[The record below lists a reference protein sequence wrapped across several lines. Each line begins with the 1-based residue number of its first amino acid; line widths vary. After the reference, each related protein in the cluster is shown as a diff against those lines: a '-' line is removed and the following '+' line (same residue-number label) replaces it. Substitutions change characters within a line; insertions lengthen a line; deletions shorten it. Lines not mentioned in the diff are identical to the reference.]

1 MPIPSR
7 SRASPCESARAS
19 PSDLPHGGLV
29 HHAPGRHAPSL
40 RKECTIPAV
49 AMHHHPRSSCTLGA
63 AYAAPR
69 YAIPTMKSASGTSPP
84 GCWSSWRRF
93 TAPAPTT
100 CWASPMNPPPIPAPE
115 KSRTHKHAPPG
126 ANGIWGRWRSRN
138 YLRFFP
144 GRPEGFCRFRGEEG
158 APLAWDLPARW
169 GALAGAE
176 CPSRWGRSGRS
187 RHWGP

>member
-1 MPIPSR
+1 MKRHIAWGIATVWMLTALAGCGCQHQWEEATCTTPKTCTQCGETEGEALGHTWTDATCTEPSTCTR
-7 SRASPCESARAS
+7 CGETTGTALGHDVAQWTEET
-19 PSDLPHGGLV
+19 PS
-29 HHAPGRHAPSL
+29 
-40 RKECTIPAV
+40 
-49 AMHHHPRSSCTLGA
+49 
-63 AYAAPR
+63 
-69 YAIPTMKSASGTSPP
+69 
-84 GCWSSWRRF
+84 
-93 TAPAPTT
+93 T